1 MTLLWRKHQ
10 ELADI
15 ALPQKVMRQFWH
27 PKANTLDD
35 EQYCTNLPNELPLLV
50 ASIVLLAALS
60 SLSIAVYLASLN
72 VHIIYAQI
80 TWTNELIVMF
90 TAIFSLI
97 AISVVLLVYF
107 TRIIRARHMCINRK
121 TRSTTVPGPT
131 LIPTHYS
138 DNYNNFQGMILHEK
152 NLFGRRRARLVLQ
165 HLPSGQIISLY
176 TTYDTPQTL
185 AGYWSF
191 IVQYMKPGAQ
201 LPDVPALH
209 HYPNTTPGVRPHP
222 TIDYS

>member
-1 MTLLWRKHQ
+1 
-10 ELADI
+10 
-15 ALPQKVMRQFWH
+15 MRPFWH
-27 PKANTLDD
+27 PRAVKIDD
-35 EQYCTNLPNELPLLV
+35 EDYCVTLPDEQPLLL
-50 ASIVLLAALS
+50 AIFILLAAMTCLS
-60 SLSIAVYLASLN
+60 SAAFTTTLYIPQLN
-72 VHIIYAQI
+72 TPIQ
-80 TWTNELIVMF
+80 WTNELII
-90 TAIFSLI
+90 ALSLI
-97 AISVVLLVYF
+97 VALVICSVLLLVFF
-107 TRIIRARHMCINRK
+107 TRIMRSRHFTLNRK
-121 TRSTTVPGPT
+121 NRNTTVPGPT
-131 LIPTHYS
+131 LIPTLYS
-138 DNYNNFQGMILHEK
+138 DKYENFQGMILHEK

-165 HLPSGQIISLY
+165 HLPSGQLISLY